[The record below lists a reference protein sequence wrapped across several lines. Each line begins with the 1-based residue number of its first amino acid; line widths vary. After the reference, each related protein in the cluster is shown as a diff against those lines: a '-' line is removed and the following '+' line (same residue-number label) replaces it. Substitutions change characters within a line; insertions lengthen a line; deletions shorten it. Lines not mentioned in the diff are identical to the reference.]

1 MSREEQEAAMYLL
14 AHEIDHH
21 VKQIEALT
29 HQAPEPSAAALWTL
43 QALAGRTGLHIVV
56 LGHQAAAL
64 ERIKVA
70 GAEVLDGLRDGL
82 AIREAAKGTEEAAW
96 DVVDALAEELVAHT
110 LGDDDDGG
118 ADLEWGWGMTAMR

>member
-1 MSREEQEAAMYLL
+1 MSALL

-43 QALAGRTGLHIVV
+43 QALAGRTGLRIVV

-82 AIREAAKGTEEAAW
+82 AIRGEAKSTEEAAW
-96 DVVDALAEELVAHT
+96 ALVGALVEELVAHD
-110 LGDDDDGG
+110 LGDDYDGPED
-118 ADLEWGWGMTAMR
+118 DLELVWGTMAVR